1 VYCVEIKLIDLE
13 RFRREKYREA
23 FKVIARFKGGSPKV
37 SRRSVSDIL
46 KIAEL
51 GRRIVEEYFEVCIWG
66 EERVLRLR

>member
-1 VYCVEIKLIDLE
+1 VEITLIDLE
-13 RFRREKYREA
+13 RFRRERYREA
-23 FKVIARFKGGSPKV
+23 FKIVAGLRRGSLRV

-46 KIAEL
+46 KIAET